1 MLGALTL
8 NAEDCPCEG
17 GTAEY
22 SVDCDG
28 DGTNDACSTDDCEPC
43 EAGNPAS
50 TGMECCGDEEF
61 DPTASTSE
69 SFSPP
74 SSITDALA
82 DGIKNI
88 PFVDDASTSADITAE
103 VFDCCDADTI
113 VSDGKKSLSGTVSAS
128 ATINKTLSPI
138 DFDFSR
144 NWWGCGEVG
153 VIAEVGPYIEVS
165 PSVSAT
171 VSGTLDECGS
181 DNWGAS
187 GTATGT
193 LTGGLQSNIVAVVC
207 DESTYVEL
215 NASATTGVTGT
226 ISWNSNSGTSGTAC
240 VHDLT
245 GDVTATAELPLF
257 GRKSFPILDDYVI
270 VSGNC

>member
-1 MLGALTL
+1 
-8 NAEDCPCEG
+8 
-17 GTAEY
+17 
-22 SVDCDG
+22 
-28 DGTNDACSTDDCEPC
+28 
-43 EAGNPAS
+43 
-50 TGMECCGDEEF
+50 MECCGDEEF

-88 PFVDDASTSADITAE
+88 PYVDDASTSADITAE
-103 VFDCCDADTI
+103 VFDCCDGDTI
-113 VSDGKKSLSGTVSAS
+113 VSDGKKTLSGTVAAS

-138 DFDFSR
+138 DFSFSH
-144 NWWGCGEVG
+144 NWHLCGEVG
-153 VIAEVGPYIEVS
+153 LVAEVGPYIEVS

-193 LTGGLQSNIVAVVC
+193 LTGGLQANVVAVVC
-207 DESTYVEL
+207 DESTYVEV
-215 NASATTGVTGT
+215 NASGTTGVSGT

-245 GDVTATAELPLF
+245 ADVSAKVDIPFWGEEEIT
-257 GRKSFPILDDYVI
+257 ILDDFVI